1 MINLESIMKELDKWV
16 SVHGDVGY
24 DMDGEH
30 TPYHRNA
37 EPIPGIQQNK
47 TEIKEFVKLILDR
60 GFNKTILELGLGYY
74 GSTHFLW
81 RMLFDK
87 SITIEKD
94 DEKIRN
100 FGTYTMNYYD
110 SWVLDDGK
118 SFFVH
123 GKTNDPNTIE
133 NVYRLTEKEEVDVLF
148 IDAMHTYG
156 SVLTD
161 WLVYSKKVKVGGI
174 IVFHDILLDY
184 PFNGVKEFVHDL
196 QLGRIDGK
204 EYKVNRITSSKNRG
218 IGWYEVE

>member
-1 MINLESIMKELDKWV
+1 MKNLESIMKELDKWV
-16 SVHGDVGY
+16 SVHGDVSY
-24 DMDGEH
+24 DMDYEY
-30 TPYHRNA
+30 TPYYRNA
-37 EPIPGIQQNK
+37 EPMPGIQQNR
-47 TEIKEFVKLILDR
+47 TEIKEFVKLILDK
-60 GFNKTILELGLGYY
+60 GFDKTILELGLGYY

-94 DEKIRN
+94 NDRIKD

-110 SWVLDDGK
+110 SWILNDGK

-123 GKTNDPNTIE
+123 GNTVDSSTVE
-133 NVYRLTEKEEVDVLF
+133 SVYRLIEKEEVDVLF
-148 IDAMHTYG
+148 IDAEHTYG
-156 SVLTD
+156 SVLRD
-161 WLVYSKKVKVGGI
+161 WLLYSKKVKVGGI
-174 IVFHDILLDY
+174 VAFHDILLDY

-204 EYKVNRITSSKNRG
+204 EYKVNRIISSKNRG